1 MKVLIGVD
9 VGGSTIAA
17 GLVTEE
23 GEVLATEASPTH
35 AGGPGTALPT
45 LARLVDDLLQG
56 GERRGLSPT
65 AVGVGLPG
73 IVDPAQGGLV
83 SSFNY
88 VPELADVPLTERLGA
103 DTGLPVFVDNDVNA
117 LALSAWMFGPGR
129 GTRSLAL
136 LAVGT
141 GVGGGV
147 ILDGTLVRG
156 AHGCAGEIGHIT
168 IDRAGGSCVC
178 GVHGCLCAF
187 VGGRS
192 IEMEARRRVA
202 AAPGGRLLAL
212 ARGEPGAIT
221 CRLVFEA
228 AAHDD
233 PLARAIVDEAMEA
246 LGAGLG
252 AILNVLDPE
261 MVIVTGGVAHSLLGL
276 EGEIRRHTSRFA
288 LRQAFDGARIVV
300 APGGKHETVRGG
312 AALARYEQARRLRA
326 AVIP

>member
-45 LARLVDDLLQG
+45 LARLVDDLLEG
-56 GERRGLSPT
+56 GEQRGLSPT

-73 IVDPAQGGLV
+73 IVDPARGGLV

-117 LALSAWMFGPGR
+117 LALGAWMFGPGR

-168 IDRAGGSCVC
+168 IERGGTACAC
-178 GVHGCLCAF
+178 GGRGCLCGF
-187 VGGRS
+187 VGGRA
-192 IEMEARRRVA
+192 IEKEARRRVA
-202 AAPGGRLLAL
+202 ATRDSGLLAL
-212 ARGEPGAIT
+212 AGGDPGAIT

-228 AAHDD
+228 AAREDA
-233 PLARAIVDEAMEA
+233 LARAIVDEAVEA

-261 MVIVTGGVAHSLLGL
+261 LIVLTGGVANSLLGL
-276 EGEIRRHTSRFA
+276 ESEIRRHTARFA
-288 LRQAFDGARIVV
+288 LRRAFDGARIVV

-312 AALARYEQARRLRA
+312 AALARYEQARGLRA
-326 AVIP
+326 AGIP